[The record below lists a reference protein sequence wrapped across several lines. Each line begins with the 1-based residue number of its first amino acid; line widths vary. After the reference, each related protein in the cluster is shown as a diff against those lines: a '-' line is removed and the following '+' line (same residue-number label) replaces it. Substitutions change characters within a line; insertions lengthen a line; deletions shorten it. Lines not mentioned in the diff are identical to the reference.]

1 MKTTLIALCSL
12 GLWFSPCAH
21 VRAATPADAALETFF
36 REHLE
41 AEFRLRPTAATR
53 LGDRR
58 FDDQLDDVST
68 AARVRWEQQTR
79 DALAALPRQVAFEQ
93 LSPAGQLDY
102 RILEHRL
109 RYSLWLTENFDPY
122 VTDPRVYNGLL
133 SGAVFGLLTQSTLPH
148 ETNVAHTIARLRQMP
163 KVIAAA
169 RESLG
174 NPPRVVVRTAIQQNR
189 GALRFFESDL
199 FALAGETRQRAALQS
214 AVDELLPLLRD
225 YQAFLEAE
233 LLPRANG
240 EWRIGRDKFYRKF
253 ELETDAVLTAPQ
265 IYADALAEFERVRND
280 MYIIARQAWSGYFPG
295 VALPPDDVEGRRATV
310 ERVLERVAQ
319 EHGEPEHLTRDTR
332 ATVADIKQFIADA
345 NILTLP
351 DPDRC
356 RIIEMPE
363 FQRGNSIAYM
373 ASPPPLDPD
382 ATGHYAI
389 SPPPKSWDA
398 AQVKSFLEEYN
409 RHMLQIL
416 TIHEAYPGHYVQ
428 MEYANRNPSLI
439 RKVLGSGVFI
449 EGWAVYTEQMMLD
462 QGYGGGDLALRLTQL
477 KFYLRAVANT
487 ILDYRMHCETMT
499 DDEAMH
505 LLVNQSFQSEGEAR
519 LKVVRSKQSSVQLS
533 TYFTGRMALYQL
545 RQQIQ
550 RELGDRFDLAR
561 YHEAVLAPGAVPVK
575 FLPALVRA
583 ELGLPNRPQHGVG
596 GPLREAPCGQAAEN
610 GTLAPGT

>member
-1 MKTTLIALCSL
+1 MKTTLILTALCSL
-12 GLWFSPCAH
+12 GLWLAPCPPAQ
-21 VRAATPADAALETFF
+21 AATPADAALETFF

-41 AEFRLRPTAATR
+41 AGFQLRPTTATR

-58 FDDQLDDVST
+58 FDDQLDDVSP
-68 AARVRWEQQTR
+68 AARARWEERTR
-79 DALAALPRQVAFEQ
+79 NAIAALPRRVDFHQ
-93 LSPAGQLDY
+93 LSPAGQIDY
-102 RILEHRL
+102 QILEHSL

-122 VTDPRVYNGLL
+122 ATDPRTYTGLL

-148 ETNVAHTIARLRQMP
+148 ETNVANTIARIRQMP
-163 KVIAAA
+163 QVIAAA
-169 RESLG
+169 RESLTH
-174 NPPRVVVRTAIQQNR
+174 PPRVQVETAIQQNR
-189 GALRFFESDL
+189 GALRFFETDV
-199 FALAGETRQRAALQS
+199 FALASPTTQRAALQ
-214 AVDELLPLLRD
+214 AAADKLLPVLRD
-225 YQAFLEAE
+225 YQVFLEND

-240 EWRIGRDKFYRKF
+240 QWRIGRDKFYRKF
-253 ELETDAVLTAPQ
+253 ELETNAGLTAAQ
-265 IYADALAEFERVRND
+265 VYADAQAEFERVRND
-280 MYIIARQAWSGYFPG
+280 LYVIARQAWGGYFPG
-295 VALPPDDVEGRRATV
+295 MALPPDDPEGRRATV
-310 ERVLERVAQ
+310 ERVLDRVAQ

-332 ATVADIKQFIADA
+332 ATVADIKRFIAEA
-345 NILTLP
+345 GILTLP

-373 ASPPPLDPD
+373 ASPPPLDPH

-389 SPPPKSWDA
+389 SPPPQSWTP

-439 RKVLGSGVFI
+439 RKVLGSGVYI

-462 QGYGGGDLALRLTQL
+462 QGYGQGDLALRLSQL

-487 ILDYRMHCETMT
+487 ILDYRMHCADLT
-499 DDEAMH
+499 DDEAMD
-505 LLVNQSFQSEGEAR
+505 LLVHQSFQSEGEAR
-519 LKVVRSKQSSVQLS
+519 LKVIRSKQSSVQLS

-550 RELGDRFDLAR
+550 RELGDQFHLAR

-575 FLPALVRA
+575 FLPDLVRA
-583 ELGLPNRPQHGVG
+583 ELGLTPGLARSEPLPQASIPN
-596 GPLREAPCGQAAEN
+596 
-610 GTLAPGT
+610 